1 MEEHFKREWS
11 MGDFLRFVT
20 PSILSIITISFYM
33 VVDGL
38 FVSRYAGPL
47 ALAAM
52 NIIMPLFSFCF
63 GIGIMV
69 AAGSSA
75 IIGIELGEGNRD
87 GANRHFSLAFA
98 SLVVV
103 AVIILVML
111 KGVGVE
117 RISRLL
123 GATETLLP
131 YCAVYLK
138 AFGVGLAVVVL
149 QIFFEFFIRL
159 DGKPVWAFYITLAG
173 GFTNILLDYLLIVRL
188 DMGLHGAGVASAA
201 GIGLSG
207 AMGVFYF
214 LKRSV
219 SLTFTRP
226 TLDVPFLRDT
236 VLNGSSEMISEIA
249 SGVKTLVFNLVIITY
264 AGEKGVAALSIIMYL
279 YFMLSSLYIGL
290 SMGVAPVL
298 SFNYGARNVEKL
310 KGLIGH
316 SFRVIGVTSLVT
328 FVLTW
333 VWGGQVIRLFA
344 EGQPVVTAVA
354 EGGLQIVTFTFLING
369 LTIFSSA
376 FFTAM
381 NNGKISALLTF
392 LRTFVFTL
400 GFVWFLPRVMG
411 LPGVW
416 LSVPAAELATLAVCL
431 WFARAYQG
439 VYLAPGC
446 GREPLATR
454 VSKA

>member
-20 PSILSIITISFYM
+20 PSILSIITISLYM

-38 FVSRYAGPL
+38 FVSRYIGSL

-75 IIGIELGEGNRD
+75 IIGIELGEGHRD
-87 GANRHFSLAFA
+87 RANRHFSLAFV

-103 AVIILVML
+103 AVAILVLL

-123 GATETLLP
+123 GATDTLLP
-131 YCAVYLK
+131 YCSVYLK
-138 AFGVGLAVVVL
+138 AFGAGLAAVVL

-188 DMGLHGAGVASAA
+188 DMGLHGAGVASAT

-207 AMGVFYF
+207 VIGAFYF

-226 TLDVPFLRDT
+226 KLDVLFLRNT
-236 VLNGSSEMISEIA
+236 VLNGSSEMVSEIA

-279 YFMLSSLYIGL
+279 YFLLSSLYIGL

-310 KGLIGH
+310 KGLIAH
-316 SFRVIGVTSLVT
+316 SCRVIGVTSLAT
-328 FVLTW
+328 FVFTW

-344 EGQPVVTAVA
+344 EGQPEVTALA
-354 EGGLQIVTFTFLING
+354 QGGLRIVAFTFLLNG
-369 LTIFSSA
+369 ISIFCSA
-376 FFTAM
+376 FFTSV

-400 GFVWFLPRVMG
+400 GFVWLLPPMLG
-411 LPGVW
+411 ISGIW
-416 LSVPAAELATLAVCL
+416 LSVPAAELATLAVSL
-431 WFARAYQG
+431 WFARAYRG
-439 VYLAPGC
+439 VYLSPGC
-446 GREPLATR
+446 GREAVTVG